1 MTTAPDG
8 TSLDD
13 WCRRAIGCPM
23 RKTEQHLS
31 EFAGLDTWE
40 NEAILEALLQSQ
52 ARAIESV
59 RMAFPSIVQ
68 AAAGL
73 TERLRRGGRLLY
85 AGAGSSIRQ
94 GIVDGIELPATFGL
108 APERLQFLV
117 AGGREAL
124 FDSRGAAEDD
134 AHAAMRE
141 VAALNLTSNDTLIA
155 IAASG
160 TTPYTLAAARAA
172 NSAGALVI
180 ALVNNAGSPLATA
193 AHHEIFLDSG
203 PEVIA
208 GSTRM
213 AAGTAQKSALNL
225 LSTLAHIRL
234 GAIHDGLM
242 VNVRADNEKLRERAR
257 GIVMSIAKVGE
268 ALAGQSLEAAGGEVK
283 PAVLMAL
290 GAKDLNTARAMLAEA
305 GGNLRLA
312 MNSLDMPMKSP

>member
-1 MTTAPDG
+1 
-8 TSLDD
+8 
-13 WCRRAIGCPM
+13 M

-40 NEAILEALLQSQ
+40 DETILTALLQSQ

-59 RMAFPSIVQ
+59 RTAIPSIAR
-68 AAAGL
+68 AAAEL
-73 TERLRRGGRLLY
+73 AHRLRRGGRLVY

-141 VAALNLTSNDTLIA
+141 VASLNLASTDTLIA
-155 IAASG
+155 VAASG

-180 ALVNNAGSPLATA
+180 ALVNNAGSALAAA

-203 PEVIA
+203 PEVVA

-225 LSTLAHIRL
+225 LSTLTHIRL
-234 GAIHDGLM
+234 GAVHDGLM

-257 GIVMSIAKVGE
+257 GIVVNIAKVDE
-268 ALAGQSLEAAGGEVK
+268 TLARQALDAAGGEVK
-283 PAVLMAL
+283 PAVLMAV
-290 GAKDLNTARAMLAEA
+290 GAKDIATARKILAEA
-305 GGNLRLA
+305 EGNLRLA
-312 MNSLDMPMKSP
+312 MKGFVKP